1 MLDIESRML
10 AHLERMMGNEV
21 ILIFQQTV
29 NEDPDLF
36 IEGQIQIAA
45 VVYTIREVIVQ
56 FDSWLA
62 DISYLVTG
70 YGKRKA
76 DMEGGSK
83 KQVCK
88 KLKPIHV
95 CAFSLYSSFGVRFC
109 TYSEVMLLSSFGFG
123 YKIIWRKRGVL
134 RIKGK
139 RGVVTAAY

>member
-1 MLDIESRML
+1 
-10 AHLERMMGNEV
+10 
-21 ILIFQQTV
+21 
-29 NEDPDLF
+29 
-36 IEGQIQIAA
+36 
-45 VVYTIREVIVQ
+45 
-56 FDSWLA
+56 
-62 DISYLVTG
+62 LVTG

-95 CAFSLYSSFGVRFC
+95 CAFSLYSSFGFRFC

-139 RGVVTAAY
+139 RGVAVEIGFSPQPFTLAAEADGEPTEIQGVGYLGDSGVDSSGMRTQLASPAESGISS